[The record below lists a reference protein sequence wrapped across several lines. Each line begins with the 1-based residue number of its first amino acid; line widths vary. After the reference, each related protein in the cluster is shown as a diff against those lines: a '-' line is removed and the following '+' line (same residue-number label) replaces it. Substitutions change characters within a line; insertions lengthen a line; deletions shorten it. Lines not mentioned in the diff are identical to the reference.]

1 MSSIIYCNIN
11 YDAIVITLHLTIV
24 KLAKT
29 ASATMINN
37 SLSLLPELSLDPYC
51 HYVRTSVGRP
61 CGTIG
66 QRDTPPHCS
75 LQLLRSHAPSARPW
89 RARHGCSISGQKRIL
104 HARMHAPSTHCSSCA
119 LMLLSPTQLFACLH
133 AHACAAAALQL
144 LRSHAPSARPWRA
157 FVIHAIHTVW
167 ETQWAES

>member
-1 MSSIIYCNIN
+1 MKWRRRRRVGKRERFNSFLFRQRFRPSIEYNLLHYFFFSTVVTLRGNNLLHYCDVAVVKGHGDMSSIIYCNIN

-61 CGTIG
+61 CGTIV
-66 QRDTPPHCS
+66 QRDNHLPLTPP
-75 LQLLRSHAPSARPW
+75 PS
-89 RARHGCSISGQKRIL
+89 
-104 HARMHAPSTHCSSCA
+104 ST
-119 LMLLSPTQLFACLH
+119 LPSPTTSP
-133 AHACAAAALQL
+133 ALNPFL
-144 LRSHAPSARPWRA
+144 NLIS
-157 FVIHAIHTVW
+157 VW
-167 ETQWAES
+167 GRR